1 MISLAAQITAASRY
15 AQREAAQRAAE
26 ARLKAERQA
35 ETRAKQWAS
44 RKAGGNGI
52 NDELL
57 KRLPTAKEKAITLAQ
72 IKHLLRDLE
81 ARDGSI
87 SGALSI
93 LVKAKR
99 VQRTGQRRDYRYY
112 LAEGKKP

>member
-15 AQREAAQRAAE
+15 AQREADRIAAE
-26 ARLKAERQA
+26 NRIKAERQA

-52 NDELL
+52 SDELL

-87 SGALSI
+87 SGALPI

-99 VQRTGQRRDYRYY
+99 VQRTGERRDYRYY
-112 LAEGKKP
+112 LAEAKKP